1 MIPYGRQNITEED
14 VQAVIEALTSDF
26 LTQGPMVPRF
36 ERAICDY
43 TGARHAV
50 AVSSG
55 TAALHIACLALG
67 VGEGDWLWTSPI
79 TFVASANCGVY
90 CGAGIDFVDIDPQT
104 WNISIPR
111 LKEKLELARENGRL
125 PKVLVAVHLCGL
137 SCDMEE
143 IHALSKEYGFHVIED
158 ACHAIGG
165 KYKDEP
171 IGSCRFSDITVFSF
185 HPVKTI
191 TTGEGGVAATNN
203 EELAK
208 KMALLR
214 EHGITRDTELMTH
227 DPDGPWYYQQVML
240 GFNYRL
246 TDIQAALGI
255 SQLKRI
261 DEVVSKRHRI
271 ADQYDEM
278 LSRLSIQLPYRSP
291 DKYSGMH
298 LYVIRVGS
306 RPTGGTHREIFTALR
321 AQGIGVNLHYIPVY
335 AQPFYR
341 QMGFGQGGY
350 PEADKYYNEAITLPL
365 YPDLSASD
373 IKKVVAALEASLK

>member
-14 VQAVIEALTSDF
+14 VQAVLEALTSDF
-26 LTQGPMVPRF
+26 LTQGPMVPKF

-50 AVSSG
+50 AASSG
-55 TAALHIACLALG
+55 TAALHIACLALNL
-67 VGEGDWLWTSPI
+67 GEGDWLWTSPI

-104 WNISIPR
+104 WNISVPR
-111 LKEKLELARENGRL
+111 LAEKLKLAKENGRL
-125 PKVLVAVHLCGL
+125 PKILVTVHLCGL

-165 KYKDEP
+165 KYKGEP
-171 IGSCRFSDITVFSF
+171 IGSCRYSDISVFSF

-191 TTGEGGVAATNN
+191 TTGEGGAAVTNDG
-203 EELAK
+203 ELAK
-208 KMALLR
+208 KMGLLR
-214 EHGITRDTELMTH
+214 EHGITRDAELMTH

-261 DEVVSKRHRI
+261 DDLVSKRHWV

-278 LSRLSIQLPYRSP
+278 LSGLPVQLPFRSP
-291 DKYSGMH
+291 EKYSGMH

-306 RPTGGTHREIFTALR
+306 QPTGKTHKEIFTALR

-335 AQPFYR
+335 TQPYYR
-341 QMGFGQGGY
+341 QRGFGQGEY
-350 PEADKYYNEAITLPL
+350 PEADKYYNEAITLPM
-365 YPDLSASD
+365 YPDLSAKD
-373 IKKVVAALEASLK
+373 IKRVVAALEVCLK